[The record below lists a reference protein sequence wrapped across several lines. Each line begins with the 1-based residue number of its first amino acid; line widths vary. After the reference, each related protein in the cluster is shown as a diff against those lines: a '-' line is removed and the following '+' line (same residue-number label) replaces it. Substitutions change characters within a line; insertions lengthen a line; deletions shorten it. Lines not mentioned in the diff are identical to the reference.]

1 MSRPASAWIALAI
14 VMVIA
19 PAVLGV
25 ASRTR
30 ALLTRRRGAPML
42 QLYYDLAKLL
52 RRGSVFSDTTTRVF
66 RIAPAG
72 LLAATCMAATIVPLD
87 GRGALIR
94 FPGDVVA
101 LAYALALGRFF
112 LVLAALDTGSSFEG
126 MGASREVTVAS
137 VVELGLFLSFGTLA
151 ALTQST
157 SLSGMLGAPLAAAWP
172 GGSPA
177 IVMTAVGLFALML
190 AECARVPVDD
200 PATHLELTMI
210 HEVMIL
216 DHSGPDL
223 ALILYAAALELS
235 IIGAIVVTLLVP
247 RGNMPVIVS
256 LAALGAGLIV
266 IGVAIGVIEAALAR
280 LRLPKIPLYLAS
292 ASSLALFG
300 LVLVLWSG
308 A

>member
-1 MSRPASAWIALAI
+1 
-14 VMVIA
+14 
-19 PAVLGV
+19 
-25 ASRTR
+25 
-30 ALLTRRRGAPML
+30 
-42 QLYYDLAKLL
+42 
-52 RRGSVFSDTTTRVF
+52 VF
-66 RIAPAG
+66 RAAPVT
-72 LLAATCMAATIVPLD
+72 LLATALMAATIVPLD

-101 LAYALALGRFF
+101 LAYAFALGRFL
-112 LVLAALDTGSSFEG
+112 LVLAAWDTGSSFEV

-137 VVELGLFLSFGTLA
+137 FVELGLFLSFGTLA
-151 ALTQST
+151 ALTRNI

-172 GGSPA
+172 SASPA
-177 IVMTAVGLFALML
+177 IVMTAVSLFALML

-223 ALILYAAALELS
+223 ALILYAAALKLS
-235 IIGAIVVTLLVP
+235 ILGALIVTLLVP
-247 RGNMPVIVS
+247 RGAMPLAGS
-256 LAALGAGLIV
+256 LAALGAGLV
-266 IGVAIGVIEAALAR
+266 VVGVAIGIVEAAMAR
-280 LRLPKIPLYLAS
+280 MRLPKIPLYLAS
-292 ASSLALFG
+292 ASSLALFS

>member
-66 RIAPAG
+66 RIAPAS

-172 GGSPA
+172 GGLPA